1 MEHVQ
6 YFNKMKKSELK
17 QLIQEEIQKVLSEN
31 HDDVF
36 NELKKEYFDGS
47 KFDKMIDSK
56 EFKSLPPGLQKK
68 LAIIIRN
75 NIRQNYY

>member
-1 MEHVQ
+1 
-6 YFNKMKKSELK
+6 MKKSELK

-31 HDDVF
+31 HDDAF

-47 KFDKMIDSK
+47 KFDKMIKD
-56 EFKSLPPGLQKK
+56 ERFLALPKDQQKK